1 MTDKDSKIRIT
12 IGIIVIILMALVI
25 GSIVHTQGKEK
36 YNNLGVGEYQKE
48 NYDKA
53 ISYFNKAI
61 ELDPNNA
68 VAYHNRGLVY
78 FKIASYFNTE
88 PFYKAISDFSK
99 AIELDPNYVDA
110 YYNRG
115 LAYNNL
121 FHHYQKLPSESFPPE
136 IEDKYRKAIADFDT
150 VLELDSH
157 YALAYAGK
165 GNAYYRHE
173 DSYEGM
179 TKAIAEY
186 DKALKLEDQIIKMV
200 GKDGLAGV
208 YYSRGRAYTYMEE
221 LDKAISDYLK
231 SLELEPEL
239 MMTIGHLAA
248 VYLDQGQYD
257 KALELSKK
265 YVHLTETKGYT
276 LGYYAYMSRGKCYYN
291 LKDYDK
297 AISDFKKVIDDY
309 ESHYEAVVHRYAG
322 MAYSEKGDGEQAKG
336 CFEEAIEL
344 CTQQIDKGGI
354 TIPGT
359 YYERG
364 LTYMELKEYDKAI
377 SDFKKVIEL
386 KSMSDREY
394 GHENYYTEAH
404 RSSGIAYSYINET
417 QKAKECFE
425 RAIELYKKPGGAK
438 HKVEEVVELLNE
450 VCKGT

>member
-1 MTDKDSKIRIT
+1 MTNKDSKIRIT
-12 IGIIVIILMALVI
+12 IGIIVIILIVLVI
-25 GSIVHTQGKEK
+25 GAIVHLQGKEK
-36 YNNLGVGEYQKE
+36 YNNLGIEECQKR

-61 ELDPNNA
+61 ESDPNNA
-68 VAYHNRGLVY
+68 VVYHNRGLAY

-99 AIELDPNYVDA
+99 AIELEPNYVDA

-121 FHHYQKLPSESFPPE
+121 FHHYQKLPAEPFSPE

-150 VLELDSH
+150 VLELDPN

-179 TKAIAEY
+179 KKAIAEY
-186 DKALKLEDQIIKMV
+186 DKALKLEDLIIKKV
-200 GKDGLAGV
+200 GKKGLAGV
-208 YYSRGRAYTYMEE
+208 YYSRGRAYTYMED

-231 SLELEPEL
+231 SLDLEPEL

-248 VYLDQGQYD
+248 IYLDRGQYD

-309 ESHYEAVVHRYAG
+309 ESHYEAVVHRHLG
-322 MAYSEKGDGEQAKG
+322 MAYSEKGDEEQAKR
-336 CFEEAIEL
+336 CFEKAIEL

-354 TIPGT
+354 TIPGA

-364 LTYMELKEYDKAI
+364 LTYMELKEHEDAT

-386 KSMSDREY
+386 KSMSDRGY
-394 GHENYYTEAH
+394 GHENYYNEAY
-404 RSSGIAYSYINET
+404 RSLGIAYLRLNET
-417 QKAKECFE
+417 DKAKEYFE
-425 RAIELYKKPGGAK
+425 KAIELYKKPEGAK
-438 HKVEEVVELLNE
+438 HKVEEVEELLNE
-450 VCKGT
+450 L

>member
-1 MTDKDSKIRIT
+1 MTDKSSKIRIA
-12 IGIIVIILMALVI
+12 ISIIVIILMALVI

-36 YNNLGVGEYQKE
+36 YNNLGVKEYQKG

-68 VAYHNRGLVY
+68 VVYHNRGLVY
-78 FKIASYFNTE
+78 FKTGSYYNTE
-88 PFYKAISDFSK
+88 PFHKAISDFSK
-99 AIELDPNYVDA
+99 AIELDSNYEDA

-121 FHHYQKLPSESFPPE
+121 FHHYQKLPAETFPPE
-136 IEDKYRKAIADFDT
+136 IEDKYHEAIADFDK
-150 VLELDSH
+150 VLELDPK

-186 DKALKLEDQIIKMV
+186 DKALKSESLIIQKV
-200 GKDGLAGV
+200 GNNGLAGV
-208 YYSRGRAYTYMEE
+208 YASRARTCLHMEE
-221 LDKAISDYLK
+221 RDRTTSDYIKAMDLD
-231 SLELEPEL
+231 PTL
-239 MMTIGHLAA
+239 MTAIGHQAFN
-248 VYLDQGQYD
+248 YLDLKQYD
-257 KALELSKK
+257 KAIELSEK
-265 YVHLTETKGYT
+265 YVDLTEAEGDAE
-276 LGYYAYMSRGKCYYN
+276 GYYAYVCRGMCYYN
-291 LKDYDK
+291 RKEYDK
-297 AISDFKKVIDDY
+297 AIPDFKKVMDDY
-309 ESHYEAVVHRYAG
+309 ESHFEAEAHRYAG
-322 MAYSEKGDGEQAKG
+322 MAYSEKGDEEQAKG
-336 CFEEAIEL
+336 YFEKAIKL

-394 GHENYYTEAH
+394 GHMNYYNEAH
-404 RSSGIAYSYINET
+404 RSLGIAYSQINET
-417 QKAKECFE
+417 EKAKEYFE
-425 RAIELYKKPGGAK
+425 RAVKRYEKPGGAK
-438 HKVEEVVELLNE
+438 HKVEEVEELLNE
-450 VCKGT
+450 L

>member
-1 MTDKDSKIRIT
+1 MTDKSSKIRIT
-12 IGIIVIILMALVI
+12 ISIIVIILMALVI

-36 YNNLGVGEYQKE
+36 YNNLGVKEYQKE

-78 FKIASYFNTE
+78 FKTGSYYNTE
-88 PFYKAISDFSK
+88 PFYEAISDFSK
-99 AIELDPNYVDA
+99 AIEVDPNYVDA

-121 FHHYQKLPSESFPPE
+121 FHHYQKLPAETFPPE
-136 IEDKYRKAIADFDT
+136 IEDKYHEAIADFDK
-150 VLELDSH
+150 VLELDPK

-186 DKALKLEDQIIKMV
+186 DKALKSESLIIQKV
-200 GKDGLAGV
+200 GNNGLAGV
-208 YYSRGRAYTYMEE
+208 YASRARTCLHMEE
-221 LDKAISDYLK
+221 RDRATSDYIKAMDLD
-231 SLELEPEL
+231 PTL
-239 MMTIGHLAA
+239 MTAIGHQAFN
-248 VYLDQGQYD
+248 YLDLKQYD
-257 KALELSKK
+257 KALELSEK
-265 YVHLTETKGYT
+265 YVDLTEAEGDAE
-276 LGYYAYMSRGKCYYN
+276 GYYAYVCRGLCYYN
-291 LKDYDK
+291 RKEYDK
-297 AISDFKKVIDDY
+297 AIPDFKKVMDDY
-309 ESHYEAVVHRYAG
+309 ESHFEAEAHRYAG
-322 MAYSEKGDGEQAKG
+322 MSYSEKGDEEQAKG
-336 CFEEAIEL
+336 CFEKAIKL
-344 CTQQIDKGGI
+344 CMQQIDKGGI
-354 TIPGT
+354 TIPGA

-394 GHENYYTEAH
+394 GHMNYYNEAH
-404 RSSGIAYSYINET
+404 RSLGIAYSQINET
-417 QKAKECFE
+417 EKAKEYFE
-425 RAIELYKKPGGAK
+425 RAIKRYEKPGGAK
-438 HKVEEVVELLNE
+438 HKVEEVEKLLKEL
-450 VCKGT
+450 